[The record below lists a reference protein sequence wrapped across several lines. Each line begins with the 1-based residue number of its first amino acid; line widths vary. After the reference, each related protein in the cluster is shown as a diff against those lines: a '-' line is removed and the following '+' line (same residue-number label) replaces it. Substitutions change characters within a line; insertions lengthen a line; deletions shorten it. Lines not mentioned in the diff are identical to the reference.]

1 MTEQD
6 QPKDTMNEDEMLEP
20 ISDATMDDDSAEGD
34 SALAEAQKRAD
45 DNWDKYMRLQAEME
59 NLRRRSE
66 RDVSHAHKYGS
77 EKLIKDVLPVLESLE
92 HGLAMPVTSDDKHLA
107 SLREGMELTHK
118 LFLDVLK
125 KHGVTQINPEGVPFN
140 AAQMEAISAIPND
153 NVEPNTVLTVVQKG
167 YSLNERLLKAAMVVV
182 SRAS

>member
-1 MTEQD
+1 MTD
-6 QPKDTMNEDEMLEP
+6 QTKETMKEDEVLEP
-20 ISDATMDDDSAEGD
+20 ASDATMDDDSVEEG
-34 SALAEAQKRAD
+34 SALADAQKRAD
-45 DNWDKYMRLQAEME
+45 ENWDKYMRLQAEME

-92 HGLAMPVTSDDKHLA
+92 HGLATPVNGDDKHVV

-118 LFLDVLK
+118 LLLDVLK
-125 KHGVTQINPEGVPFN
+125 KHGVTQINPEGAPFN

-153 NVEPNTVLTVVQKG
+153 NVEPNTVLNVVQKG
-167 YSLNERLLKAAMVVV
+167 YSLNDRLIKAALVIV